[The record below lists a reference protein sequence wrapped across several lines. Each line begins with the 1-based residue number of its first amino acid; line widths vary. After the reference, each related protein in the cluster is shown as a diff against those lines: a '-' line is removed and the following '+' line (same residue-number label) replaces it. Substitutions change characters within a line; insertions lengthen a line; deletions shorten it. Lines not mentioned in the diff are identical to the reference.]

1 MDPAVPVLAAPPGS
15 ESLLERAYVDAVERV
30 DDTDEARTRILD
42 AAYDQFCRMGIQRST
57 MEDVAR
63 RSGVSR
69 ITVYRRFATKDAL
82 VEHVVRREFRRY
94 FDQFLV
100 EIEGADTAA
109 ERVVLGFV
117 SSLRAIRRNPLIGG
131 LIAAE
136 PDLLVPSMLGDGGH
150 TLATVRQFVAGQ
162 LRREQH
168 AGTVSAEL
176 DAELVAEL
184 MVRVSASFLAI
195 PSFVVDLDDD
205 ERLAAVARQFLVP
218 MLDPP
223 PAERDRHVGRGRG
236 EPMNATRSRATRSG
250 RSPSTK

>member
-1 MDPAVPVLAAPPGS
+1 MES
-15 ESLLERAYVDAVERV
+15 ESLLERAYIDAVERV
-30 DDTDEARTRILD
+30 DDLDETRARILD

-63 RSGVSR
+63 RAGVSR

-100 EIEGADTAA
+100 DIEQASTAA
-109 ERVVLGFV
+109 DRVVVGFV

-131 LIAAE
+131 LLAVE
-136 PDLLVPSMLGDGGH
+136 PDLLMPSMISDGGR

-162 LRREQH
+162 LRREQR
-168 AGTVSAEL
+168 AGNVAASL
-176 DAELVAEL
+176 DPELVAEL

-195 PSFVVDLDDD
+195 PSHVIDLDD
-205 ERLAAVARQFLVP
+205 EEQLAAVARQFLVP
-218 MLDPP
+218 ML
-223 PAERDRHVGRGRG
+223 A
-236 EPMNATRSRATRSG
+236 S
-250 RSPSTK
+250 